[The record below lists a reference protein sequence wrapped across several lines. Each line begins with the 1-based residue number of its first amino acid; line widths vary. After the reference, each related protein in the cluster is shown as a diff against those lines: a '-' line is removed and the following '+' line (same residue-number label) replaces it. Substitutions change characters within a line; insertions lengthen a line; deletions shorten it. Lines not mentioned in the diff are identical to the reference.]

1 MKNTR
6 FMEVMFSN
14 TDEELAKQVDSDIK
28 KAQEDGVVDTEEV
41 KYEKTENGD
50 VAITDKE
57 NGEVTLAQKNPDEAD
72 TYDLIAVPDGQLEK
86 FVHPSADGVTPGNQV
101 GAPDEK
107 VDSHMD
113 GSSVISPN
121 LADGGNNPEAG
132 HEKKVE
138 DTANEGPQGEGACPK
153 CGQNPCACEKDEE
166 KNFSVTSDNTAW
178 QKVFSMPQEFA
189 DYLFS
194 EVIETSET
202 SVIGD
207 LKIDRCPEDENSVI
221 VTSESTGDQVKVTLT
236 KDEMNVTELRTN
248 SEEKKFSEDE
258 QFMPLY
264 LIGVQPYDHIIVD
277 AQAYGQERA
286 EALKAQL
293 EEDGIESV
301 QIFENQGEAREYA
314 IGLLEGLGAN
324 IAAGDVPEEPT
335 LQREYSEAVES
346 LVWTLPYNTSDT
358 VLMSRMFSEDA
369 CGIAGTR
376 DAVEEAI
383 KSGKETE
390 FDGMTITPI
399 DAQVAV
405 VMDGGEATKATLD
418 GADMKLE
425 AIDPE
430 EVAAITGNESVIE
443 AESGEN
449 DQAGIGAAGKEDAE
463 AEVKDFSEYDWTN
476 EAETRFFSEGEEMTD
491 YMIRLFSEEADQD
504 KIEAAIASG
513 NPAET
518 ENEVITPIDS
528 KTAVV
533 EDKGNGEFT
542 KVTLISDE
550 AMNVHPLGE
559 ADAANLLGSGK
570 TGDIKAAENEKAAEE
585 GEVKNYSEIYDWTN
599 EDETRFFSEG
609 EEMTNYMVR
618 LFSEESDQNVIEDA
632 IAKGDQIEN
641 DTEIVTPVNS
651 TTAVVEDKENGEFTK
666 AIIKND
672 DEIEVNKISEEEA
685 KELTD
690 NIKVEDKKEDAEDSK
705 AEDKKTEDEKEFSES
720 LIGKFFAAA
729 GVAPAAVT
737 QAPVDPAV
745 AAVQAGQA
753 QAQQAAPVAE
763 EVVAAP
769 APTVEDIEDKA
780 LAAIQSIK
788 AAVEEGA
795 AQIME
800 AKAAPAPTTAEP
812 EIQEAQFSAPEE
824 KTFSQNSQNDTL
836 ISWLSF
842 K

>member
-1 MKNTR
+1 M
-6 FMEVMFSN
+6 V
-14 TDEELAKQVDSDIK
+14 
-28 KAQEDGVVDTEEV
+28 
-41 KYEKTENGD
+41 
-50 VAITDKE
+50 
-57 NGEVTLAQKNPDEAD
+57 
-72 TYDLIAVPDGQLEK
+72 
-86 FVHPSADGVTPGNQV
+86 
-101 GAPDEK
+101 
-107 VDSHMD
+107 
-113 GSSVISPN
+113 
-121 LADGGNNPEAG
+121 
-132 HEKKVE
+132 
-138 DTANEGPQGEGACPK
+138 
-153 CGQNPCACEKDEE
+153 
-166 KNFSVTSDNTAW
+166 
-178 QKVFSMPQEFA
+178 
-189 DYLFS
+189 
-194 EVIETSET
+194 
-202 SVIGD
+202 
-207 LKIDRCPEDENSVI
+207 
-221 VTSESTGDQVKVTLT
+221 
-236 KDEMNVTELRTN
+236 
-248 SEEKKFSEDE
+248 
-258 QFMPLY
+258 
-264 LIGVQPYDHIIVD
+264 
-277 AQAYGQERA
+277 
-286 EALKAQL
+286 
-293 EEDGIESV
+293 
-301 QIFENQGEAREYA
+301 
-314 IGLLEGLGAN
+314 
-324 IAAGDVPEEPT
+324 
-335 LQREYSEAVES
+335 
-346 LVWTLPYNTSDT
+346 
-358 VLMSRMFSEDA
+358 
-369 CGIAGTR
+369 
-376 DAVEEAI
+376 
-383 KSGKETE
+383 
-390 FDGMTITPI
+390 
-399 DAQVAV
+399 
-405 VMDGGEATKATLD
+405 
-418 GADMKLE
+418 
-425 AIDPE
+425 
-430 EVAAITGNESVIE
+430 
-443 AESGEN
+443 
-449 DQAGIGAAGKEDAE
+449 
-463 AEVKDFSEYDWTN
+463 
-476 EAETRFFSEGEEMTD
+476 
-491 YMIRLFSEEADQD
+491 RLFSEEADQD

-666 AIIKND
+666 AVIKND

-690 NIKVEDKKEDAEDSK
+690 NIKVEDKKEDAEAPK

-729 GVAPAAVT
+729 GVAPAAVA